1 MVGERSETRRVL
13 PHLQHAGVD
22 ALSDDNSRTAVGAA
36 RAGARGMR
44 ARTPGGH
51 GLRRESAAM
60 TMSRRAASALLLA
73 AACAFAPPKT
83 HLKRATTQLYFFDKL
98 AESITAATDVLSGKS
113 RMTEANTKSALR
125 DVRRSLLDADD
136 KKLGMG
142 TPLWPPVK

>member
-1 MVGERSETRRVL
+1 MRRHV
-13 PHLQHAGVD
+13 A
-22 ALSDDNSRTAVGAA
+22 
-36 RAGARGMR
+36 
-44 ARTPGGH
+44 
-51 GLRRESAAM
+51 
-60 TMSRRAASALLLA
+60 ALLLTYA
-73 AACAFAPPKT
+73 AAIAPTPKAPLRQQT
-83 HLKRATTQLYFFDKL
+83 KVYFFDKL